1 MNINDFQTQIAGQD
15 YARQNLFEVSIDG
28 ITDIRLVCK
37 AASLP
42 SAQIGLIEVPYQ
54 NRKIK
59 VPGDRTFIDWSI
71 TIINDENY
79 GQREALIGWQ
89 SQMAGFEE
97 FGGDSKSPSDF
108 HRVLTVQPLD
118 RAGLTAS
125 QHAVELTGWPS
136 EIGAIDLSWESTD
149 AIQEYTVNFSISWDN
164 AGMGSGTAAAS
175 GGNPHWD
182 LAG

>member
-1 MNINDFQTQIAGQD
+1 MNINDFQQQISATD
-15 YARQNLFEVSIDG
+15 YARQNLFEVTVEGIDSMKM
-28 ITDIRLVCK
+28 VCK

-71 TIINDENY
+71 TIINDEGY
-79 GQREALIGWQ
+79 SQREHLLQWQ
-89 SQMAGFEE
+89 GDMAGFEDFE
-97 FGGDSKSPSDF
+97 GSTQSPLDH
-108 HRVLTVQPLD
+108 HRVLTVQPLN
-118 RAGLTAS
+118 RGGGES
-125 QHAVELTGWPS
+125 NHAVELRGWPS

-164 AGMGSGTAAAS
+164 AGQGAGTAAAS
-175 GGNPHWD
+175 GSSGGWTP
-182 LAG
+182 AG

>member
-1 MNINDFQTQIAGQD
+1 MNINDFQQQISATD
-15 YARQNLFEVSIDG
+15 YARQNLFEVTVEG
-28 ITDIRLVCK
+28 ITGMNLICK

-71 TIINDENY
+71 TIINDEGY
-79 GQREALIGWQ
+79 GQREQLLGWQ

-97 FGGDSKSPSDF
+97 FAGDSKSPNDH
-108 HRVLTVQPLD
+108 HRVLTVQPMN
-118 RAGLTAS
+118 RSGGNS
-125 QHAVELTGWPS
+125 EHAVELYGWPS

-149 AIQEYTVNFSISWDN
+149 AVQEYTVNFTISWDN
-164 AGMGSGTAAAS
+164 AGVGSGTAAAS
-175 GGNPHWD
+175 GGNPH
-182 LAG
+182 AS

>member
-1 MNINDFQTQIAGQD
+1 MNINDFSTQITAND
-15 YARQNLFEVSIDG
+15 YARQNLFEVTING
-28 ITDIRLVCK
+28 IEGLRMVCK

-71 TIINDENY
+71 TIINDEGY
-79 GQREALIGWQ
+79 SQREHLLQWQ
-89 SQMAGFEE
+89 GDMAGFE
-97 FGGDSKSPSDF
+97 DF
-108 HRVLTVQPLD
+108 HGSTQSPLDHHRILTVQPFD
-118 RAGLTAS
+118 RGGS
-125 QHAVELTGWPS
+125 NSNHAVELKGWPS

-164 AGMGSGTAAAS
+164 AGQGSGTAAAS
-175 GGNPHWD
+175 GSSGGWTP
-182 LAG
+182 AG